1 MDLSHVLKCEVDCRG
16 IDCLP
21 IWKLSLFRV
30 TYNDPSVCEVG
41 SKKDEYKKRYEMN
54 ILLFYLH
61 TTASTKK
68 AILQTLCTAKFAGR
82 LHRWHCVPDESC
94 LLVAG
99 VIVILLFLLQHYPF
113 FVQIQRIYKPL
124 QFGLTYIVCQLQV
137 CIHLFEQAL

>member
-1 MDLSHVLKCEVDCRG
+1 MDLSHVLKCAVDCRG

-54 ILLFYLH
+54 ILRFYLH

-68 AILQTLCTAKFAGR
+68 AILQTPAEAPSQPRPQGEVKCSKA
-82 LHRWHCVPDESC
+82 S
-94 LLVAG
+94 VA
-99 VIVILLFLLQHYPF
+99 
-113 FVQIQRIYKPL
+113 
-124 QFGLTYIVCQLQV
+124 
-137 CIHLFEQAL
+137 E